1 MARGG
6 WQVQQRKARQA
17 AKASRISAPITI
29 SLPPTATT
37 RSTTGYPDIIPFAST
52 ISASDPVRLA
62 FLTDCSPSAT
72 PETVAPAAATTTT
85 TARPLTPKALG
96 STLTDGH
103 SPPKIVAAAISS
115 APVNPAVSIQPSPT
129 AATPFDAGLSTQ
141 ADRSVLQHPVSARKP
156 NKKARRKLA
165 EAAAA
170 AAAASESGLAGELS
184 EASGDPILA
193 QSVSSPP
200 TTAATAEC
208 FGAEM
213 RRLFLDFPDRDIYES
228 DKGQEVLQQQ
238 EEDLETMTAKGGFQ
252 QADATAECLGAEMR
266 RLFLDFPEGE
276 IYESDKG
283 QEVQQ
288 QQEEDLEAM
297 TAKEG
302 FQQVDVTAECLGAEM
317 RRLFL
322 DFPEGEIYESDKEQ
336 EVQQQQEED
345 LETMTAKITALWQAL
360 QNDSKGLWQKD
371 DGLQPR
377 QDQRENELQ
386 VALVQAELRI
396 ADLQSHTAQAH
407 EDLFSFFT
415 NKLVKQEEASRNASH
430 AAARI
435 MALLIFCNCAL
446 LGLLIAPYL

>member
-29 SLPPTATT
+29 SLPPTATK

-115 APVNPAVSIQPSPT
+115 APVNPAASIQPSPT

-184 EASGDPILA
+184 EASDDPILA

-200 TTAATAEC
+200 TTAE
-208 FGAEM
+208 
-213 RRLFLDFPDRDIYES
+213 
-228 DKGQEVLQQQ
+228 
-238 EEDLETMTAKGGFQ
+238 GFQ
-252 QADATAECLGAEMR
+252 QADATAEC
-266 RLFLDFPEGE
+266 F
-276 IYESDKG
+276 
-283 QEVQQ
+283 
-288 QQEEDLEAM
+288 
-297 TAKEG
+297 
-302 FQQVDVTAECLGAEM
+302 GAEM

-360 QNDSKGLWQKD
+360 QNDSKALWQKD

-396 ADLQSHTAQAH
+396 ADLQSHTAQTH

-415 NKLVKQEEASRNASH
+415 NKLAKQEEASRNASH

>member
-29 SLPPTATT
+29 SLLPTATT

-62 FLTDCSPSAT
+62 FLTGCSPSAT
-72 PETVAPAAATTTT
+72 PETVAPAAATITT

-115 APVNPAVSIQPSPT
+115 APVNPAASIPPSPT

-141 ADRSVLQHPVSARKP
+141 ADRSVLQHPVSARKL

-184 EASGDPILA
+184 EASDDPILA

-200 TTAATAEC
+200 TTAEGFQQADATAEC

-213 RRLFLDFPDRDIYES
+213 RRLFLDFPDGEIYES
-228 DKGQEVLQQQ
+228 DKGQEVQQQQ

-252 QADATAECLGAEMR
+252 QVDATAECLGAEMR

-288 QQEEDLEAM
+288 QQEEDLE
-297 TAKEG
+297 
-302 FQQVDVTAECLGAEM
+302 
-317 RRLFL
+317 
-322 DFPEGEIYESDKEQ
+322 
-336 EVQQQQEED
+336 
-345 LETMTAKITALWQAL
+345 TMTAKITALWQAL
-360 QNDSKGLWQKD
+360 QNDSKALWQKD

-396 ADLQSHTAQAH
+396 ADLQSHTAQTH

-415 NKLVKQEEASRNASH
+415 NKLAKQEEASRNASH

-435 MALLIFCNCAL
+435 IALLIFCNCAL